1 MSDVDNFFDTSV
13 LLYLLSGDSD
23 RADRVEQLLAE
34 RGTISVQVLNEFA
47 AVALRKLRMPLGDI
61 REILGTVRALCGVEP
76 VTLAT
81 YDRGLSIKERYG
93 FSLYDSMLVSSAL
106 IAGSKVLYSED
117 LQDGQT
123 IDGQLRLVNPF
134 LKR

>member
-1 MSDVDNFFDTSV
+1 MSDADIFFDTSV
-13 LLYLLSGDSD
+13 LLHLLSSDSEK
-23 RADRVEQLLAE
+23 ADRVEQLLAE

-61 REILGTVRALCGVEP
+61 REILDTVRVMCAVEP

-81 YDRGLSIKERYG
+81 HDRGLALKERYG

-106 IAGSKVLYSED
+106 IVGSKVLYSED

-123 IDGQLRLVNPF
+123 INGQLRVANPF
-134 LKR
+134 LS